1 MKWAK
6 VLTCARASVFA
17 CTLLLPITTLT
28 SAQTTTPPPDRPRAE
43 TRVETRVERD
53 YTGLWGLLGL
63 LGLAGLAG
71 RRRTDV
77 AQVYT
82 TPESPR
88 TETRGRH

>member
-1 MKWAK
+1 MKWTQ

-17 CTLLLPITTLT
+17 CSLLLPITTLT
-28 SAQTTTPPPDRPRAE
+28 SAQTTTPPLDRPRAE

-71 RRRTDV
+71 RRRPV
-77 AQVYT
+77 ATQVYT
-82 TPESPR
+82 TPESTRP
-88 TETRGRH
+88 ETRTRP